1 MVDEIVVGFE
11 DAVREPVVAHKLPDV
26 FDRIELGAFW
36 RQRNDG
42 DICGHDE
49 AGRQV
54 PASLI
59 DQEDG
64 MGSGRDRFS
73 DLCKVRVHRL
83 AVAGRQ
89 DQGRALALLGADR
102 AEDVGGSGTLVAR
115 ALGRVPRFP
124 SPDGYGSLWNGPPPP
139 SKISLAGDSNG
150 GADDEDC
157 SAWHRPRQECVQ
169 CCWSGPIRC
178 CDPSSAG
185 PEGYADRPG
194 RKTAELHCRHGG
206 MLRRPSSWSPVR
218 SSGARHT
225 TDVTGV
231 CPSLCQSTEE
241 RRS

>member
-1 MVDEIVVGFE
+1 LAQSDGHDAPGLIDELVPSVAAMVDEIVVGFE
-11 DAVREPVVAHKLPDV
+11 DAVREPVVAQKLPDV

-64 MGSGRDRFS
+64 MGSGRDRFG
-73 DLCKVRVHRL
+73 DLCKMQVHRL

-115 ALGRVPRFP
+115 RTGAGAALRPAASDFVLLADAGLVGE
-124 SPDGYGSLWNGPPPP
+124 PDFYCIAVDAL
-139 SKISLAGDSNG
+139 LARDRLQTG
-150 GADDEDC
+150 GEAFLK
-157 SAWHRPRQECVQ
+157 
-169 CCWSGPIRC
+169 
-178 CDPSSAG
+178 SSIA
-185 PEGYADRPG
+185 PA
-194 RKTAELHCRHGG
+194 A
-206 MLRRPSSWSPVR
+206 
-218 SSGARHT
+218 
-225 TDVTGV
+225 
-231 CPSLCQSTEE
+231 
-241 RRS
+241 

>member
-1 MVDEIVVGFE
+1 MRPLAQSDGHDAPGLIDELVPSVAAMVDEIVVGFE

-42 DICGHDE
+42 DICGHEE

-64 MGSGRDRFS
+64 MGSGRDRFG
-73 DLCKVRVHRL
+73 DLCKMQVHRL

-115 ALGRVPRFP
+115 RTGAGAALRPAASDFVLLADAGLVGE
-124 SPDGYGSLWNGPPPP
+124 PDFYCIAVDAL
-139 SKISLAGDSNG
+139 LARDRLQTG
-150 GADDEDC
+150 GEAFLK
-157 SAWHRPRQECVQ
+157 
-169 CCWSGPIRC
+169 
-178 CDPSSAG
+178 SSIA
-185 PEGYADRPG
+185 PA
-194 RKTAELHCRHGG
+194 A
-206 MLRRPSSWSPVR
+206 
-218 SSGARHT
+218 
-225 TDVTGV
+225 
-231 CPSLCQSTEE
+231 
-241 RRS
+241 

>member
-1 MVDEIVVGFE
+1 VRPLAQSNGHDAPGLIDELVPSVAAMVDEIVVGFE
-11 DAVREPVVAHKLPDV
+11 DAVREPVVAQKLPDV

-64 MGSGRDRFS
+64 MGSGRDRFG
-73 DLCKVRVHRL
+73 DLCKMQVHRL

-115 ALGRVPRFP
+115 RTGAGAALRPAASDFVLLADAGLVGE
-124 SPDGYGSLWNGPPPP
+124 PDFYCIAVDAL
-139 SKISLAGDSNG
+139 LARDRLQTG
-150 GADDEDC
+150 GEAFLK
-157 SAWHRPRQECVQ
+157 
-169 CCWSGPIRC
+169 
-178 CDPSSAG
+178 SSIA
-185 PEGYADRPG
+185 PA
-194 RKTAELHCRHGG
+194 A
-206 MLRRPSSWSPVR
+206 
-218 SSGARHT
+218 
-225 TDVTGV
+225 
-231 CPSLCQSTEE
+231 
-241 RRS
+241 

>member
-1 MVDEIVVGFE
+1 VRPLAQSNGHDAPGLIDELVPSVAAMVDEIVVGFE
-11 DAVREPVVAHKLPDV
+11 DAVREPVVAQKLPDV

-64 MGSGRDRFS
+64 MGSGRNRFG
-73 DLCKVRVHRL
+73 DLCKMQVHRL

-115 ALGRVPRFP
+115 RTGAGAALRPAASDFVLLADAGLVGE
-124 SPDGYGSLWNGPPPP
+124 PDFYCIAVDAL
-139 SKISLAGDSNG
+139 LARDRLQTG
-150 GADDEDC
+150 GEAFLK
-157 SAWHRPRQECVQ
+157 
-169 CCWSGPIRC
+169 
-178 CDPSSAG
+178 SSIA
-185 PEGYADRPG
+185 PA
-194 RKTAELHCRHGG
+194 A
-206 MLRRPSSWSPVR
+206 
-218 SSGARHT
+218 
-225 TDVTGV
+225 
-231 CPSLCQSTEE
+231 
-241 RRS
+241 